1 MREDNYIGKYE
12 QSVNMPKNFR
22 KTVVIRRF
30 RQIPA
35 KMRLGSQYLCGV
47 SEGTSVE
54 MKEARLGC

>member
-1 MREDNYIGKYE
+1 MREDNYIEKYE

-47 SEGTSVE
+47 SEGT
-54 MKEARLGC
+54 

>member
-1 MREDNYIGKYE
+1 MREDNYIEKYE

-35 KMRLGSQYLCGV
+35 KKRLGSQYLCGV
-47 SEGTSVE
+47 PEGTVE
-54 MKEARLGC
+54 MKEARLGR